1 VTDIHMDSTV
11 LCALREVMEAG
22 YADLLD
28 TFLADSQEHLARLHN
43 AQDASELA
51 RVAHSFKGSSS
62 NMGALRLALLCGE
75 LEDSARKRPLS
86 GLAELV
92 GKIDYEFQHVQ
103 RLYKLERQ
111 RCGSPSLISR

>member
-1 VTDIHMDSTV
+1 
-11 LCALREVMEAG
+11 MEGG

-28 TFLADSQEHLARLHN
+28 TFLADSQEHLTRLHS
-43 AQDASELA
+43 AQDANDLA

-62 NMGALRLALLCGE
+62 NMGALRLARLCGE

-92 GKIDYEFQHVQ
+92 GKIDYEYQFVQ
-103 RLYKLERQ
+103 NLYKLELQ
-111 RCGSPSLISR
+111 RCASPSLISR